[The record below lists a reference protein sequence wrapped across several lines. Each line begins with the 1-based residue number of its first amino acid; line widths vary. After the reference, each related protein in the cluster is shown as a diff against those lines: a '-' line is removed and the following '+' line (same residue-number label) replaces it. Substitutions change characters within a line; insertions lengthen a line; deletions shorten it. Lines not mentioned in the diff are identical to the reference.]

1 MYGRPHRNTF
11 NGRRMYVCMYVWWKR
26 SEEGKREH
34 EQHKGERL
42 GGKTEKRDK
51 GAEEEGGKDK
61 RDELAMEA

>member
-1 MYGRPHRNTF
+1 
-11 NGRRMYVCMYVWWKR
+11 MYVWWKR